1 MRLVFATDIH
11 HAFKS
16 VSDLPA
22 RTEADIIDYRVKEQG
37 LDTII
42 LDETQYARMG
52 GSVPKVLINLSG
64 IS

>member
-16 VSDLPA
+16 VSDLLG
-22 RTEADIIDYRVKEQG
+22 RTEADIIGYRVKEQG

-52 GSVPKVLINLSG
+52 DLFPRS
-64 IS
+64 